1 MESLLWEVDW
11 KGVFS
16 PERSL
21 AEMILRGTIMYFVI
35 VTLLRIVVKRQ
46 TGSIASTDVL
56 VIVLIAEIAGPGFMA
71 NATTV
76 TEAVMLV
83 ATVLGW
89 SWVVDRLAYRFRGVE
104 RLLDAEPVILIK
116 DGRMIVANMRAEL
129 VSKTELITHLRK
141 NGIAD
146 IGEVREAYMEAD
158 GEISLLR
165 R

>member
-11 KGVFS
+11 KGIFS

-21 AEMILRGTIMYFVI
+21 AEMLLRGTIMYFVI
-35 VTLLRIVVKRQ
+35 VALLRIVVKRQ

-56 VIVLIAEIAGPGFMA
+56 VIVLICEISGPGFLA
-71 NATTV
+71 DATTV
-76 TEAVMLV
+76 TEAIVLV
-83 ATVLGW
+83 STVLGW
-89 SWVVDRLAYRFRGVE
+89 SWVVDRLGYRFRAVE
-104 RLLDAEPVILIK
+104 RLLDADPVLLIK
-116 DGRMIVANMRAEL
+116 DGRMIVENMRDEL

-158 GEISLLR
+158 GEISILR